1 MATTKSSGRLYRI
14 LSFDRAVQVFEKGE
28 LHFSHPSS
36 WGDPYEVRLR
46 HAASHQFYG
55 QCWCM
60 KGVSDAM
67 WRIYSPNH
75 LGVRISTSTKLLRQA
90 IASSVKERGA
100 TIRYEEVKYL
110 SQHDINIKLR
120 DIQAELK
127 NGFSVER
134 AAEALLLKREA
145 FDHEAEYRAVLHV
158 PQASQEDVRTG
169 VKLKVDPHLLID
181 SVLLDPRAP
190 EELAAAFTFY
200 LKEKV
205 KFKKR
210 VAPSVLYKT
219 QKPLVVEDE

>member
-1 MATTKSSGRLYRI
+1 MATSSSGRLYRI
-14 LSFDRAVQVFEKGE
+14 LSFDRAIQIFERGE
-28 LHFSHPSS
+28 LHFAHPSA
-36 WGDPYEVRLR
+36 WVDPYEVRLR
-46 HAASHQFYG
+46 HAASPQFFG

-90 IASSVKERGA
+90 ISPAVKELGA
-100 TIRYEEVKYL
+100 TIRYDKVDYL
-110 SQHDINIKLR
+110 SQYDINKRLR
-120 DIQAELK
+120 EIQADL
-127 NGFSVER
+127 NSGFSVER
-134 AAEALLLKREA
+134 ATDALLLKREA
-145 FDHEAEYRAVLHV
+145 FDHEAEFRAVLHL
-158 PQASQEDVRTG
+158 PSATQKDVLKG
-169 VKLKVDPHLLID
+169 LKLKVDPYRLID

-200 LKEKV
+200 LKEKI

-219 QKPLVVEDE
+219 QTPLIVEGE